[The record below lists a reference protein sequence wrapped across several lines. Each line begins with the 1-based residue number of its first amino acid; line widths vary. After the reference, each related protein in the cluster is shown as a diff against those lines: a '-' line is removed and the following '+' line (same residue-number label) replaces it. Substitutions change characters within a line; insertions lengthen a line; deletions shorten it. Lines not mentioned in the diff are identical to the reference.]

1 MSHAVIAFGRM
12 NPPTTGHEK
21 MIHAVHDHAKSVG
34 GHAEVIASHS
44 HDKKKNPVPQDKKMG
59 YLKKVAPKGV
69 KVTAASKKHPSIFH
83 HAARLHAE
91 GHEHLTVVSDKSEQ
105 WGKSLKANNGKK
117 GPHGYYKFKSITM
130 KSSGKR
136 DPKASGTE
144 GMSGTKMRAHAKA
157 GDHKSFKAGLPKAL
171 HPHAHEIMKHVNEE
185 VELEEKVNFKPS
197 PFQQRAFTRKDPREQ
212 KTKRQKMQDKLHGAA
227 LDRKLGIMKRPSR
240 TDEETKR
247 ETQKKA
253 LKAFLSDP
261 YNRDKQAAVHKHF
274 PGPKPDKEKLR
285 DALTR
290 KEEMEQQDEALSL
303 AMRVKKKLHMRRN
316 RPKLKRM
323 KRLYK
328 SRKVP
333 EKNLRKRSAQ
343 AAIRA
348 VRKRV
353 AGKKGQQYS
362 KLTAAS
368 KQVIDKKVKQRQKIV
383 QRIAK
388 KMLPRARK
396 AELMR
401 LSKVREDVN
410 ETAYVVPGAGLTK
423 SHPDTILHKAPGPDE
438 TKSIMKKKNAKSKI
452 GDLPSKV
459 TEQDLNALFLKSVKS
474 GHDFETIIEV
484 YIRGIESFNEDR
496 SGNASQQG
504 FARVNSFISKGAALE
519 EDADLLE
526 LSTKTLA
533 SYHLKSQGDA
543 LKTAKKYDKHSGTEK
558 EDPYIDFLYGKKD
571 AHRQTKRFEGGERA
585 EKKLKKKA
593 NYGDPLKNPSTV
605 GKSGAFDASVHHGMK
620 RSQMNS
626 YEPEGE
632 QLDEYQTRSERSK
645 QVSAKVLGDAQP
657 MSTNTARR
665 TRSVRTT
672 RMVPRHTVI
681 RRGHAQRSLATQ
693 KRIRKKV
700 RSGSVR
706 RKKETLRAI
715 KDLTPVREA
724 AGTGMF
730 EPNTDVVAAAD
741 KKTKKRVKLGLNPEV
756 KMEQKKDRPS
766 NPYMKLEG
774 TPEAAAHARKVTPGQ
789 VNEVS
794 VDLEHPS
801 GAKKTTLGKLVHH
814 NQKQGWKI
822 SKKQSSK
829 EGQKFAD
836 IMHNEGAEGRR
847 VTYRSGKP
855 LSDRQQ
861 DAVNKSLT
869 NLFANP
875 NKVPE
880 FAKNQ
885 MRHAVPTAGEKKR
898 AQERLAKKKKV
909 NERYSGPAISSTMK
923 PALAKA
929 AADSLKGKDKIYN
942 QSTKA
947 VPKRKKEH
955 LPPSE
960 QNENNLSFSQW
971 LEAYGGSY
979 GSVRAGNPGGKSST
993 TYKGSKDY
1001 TRIKQDPKKK
1011 LDRFGRAK
1019 TAVSWTSE
1027 SFEEFLENLTSMGHG
1042 ASMAPQSR
1050 VQKRSK
1056 REQKEDPLPTV
1067 SHEDWRSDHS
1077 DMQKRSAFIDQATQK
1092 RMDQVKKRQGKTFF
1106 QRYNDDRAK
1115 GKVSKTIDKDKF
1127 FGKKKDG

>member
-12 NPPTTGHEK
+12 NPPTVGHEK

-69 KVTAASKKHPSIFH
+69 KVTAASKEHPSIFH

-91 GHEHLTVVSDKSEQ
+91 GHKHLTVVSDKSEQ

-185 VELEEKVNFKPS
+185 VELEERVNFKPS
-197 PFQQRAFTRKDPREQ
+197 PFQQRAFARQDPRELP

-383 QRIAK
+383 QRLAK
-388 KMLPRARK
+388 RMLPRARK

-438 TKSIMKKKNAKSKI
+438 TKTIMKKKNAKSKI

-484 YIRGIESFNEDR
+484 YIRGIESFNEER

-543 LKTAKKYDKHSGTEK
+543 LKTAKKYDKHAGTAK
-558 EDPYIDFLYGKKD
+558 EDPYVDILYGKKD
-571 AHRQTKRFEGGERA
+571 AHKQTKRFEGGERA
-585 EKKLKKKA
+585 ERKLRKKA
-593 NYGDPLKNPSTV
+593 NYGDPLRSKSVV
-605 GKSGAFDASVHHGMK
+605 GRSGAFDAGVHHGMK
-620 RSQMNS
+620 RSEMNS

-706 RKKETLRAI
+706 RKKETIKAI

-741 KKTKKRVKLGLNPEV
+741 RKTKKRVKLGLNPEV

-801 GAKKTTLGKLVHH
+801 GAKKTTSGKLVHQ

-822 SKKQSSK
+822 SKKQSTK
-829 EGQKFAD
+829 DGQKFSD

-847 VTYRSGKP
+847 VTYRQGPRPTKG
-855 LSDRQQ
+855 QA
-861 DAVNKSLT
+861 DAMQKSIS

-875 NKVPE
+875 DKVPE

-898 AQERLAKKKKV
+898 AQERLAKKKVDEK
-909 NERYSGPAISSTMK
+909 YSGPVITSTNR
-923 PALAKA
+923 ASVEKA

-942 QSTKA
+942 QPTKA
-947 VPKRKKEH
+947 VPKRKDE
-955 LPPSE
+955 LMPPSE
-960 QNENNLSFSQW
+960 KRMRRQGYTKEDTNLSFSQW
-971 LEAYGGSY
+971 LEAYGSSY

-1019 TAVSWTSE
+1019 TAVSWTNE

-1077 DMQKRSAFIDQATQK
+1077 DMQKRTEFLNRLK
-1092 RMDQVKKRQGKTFF
+1092 KKREKPDQK
-1106 QRYNDDRAK
+1106 
-1115 GKVSKTIDKDKF
+1115 KDS
-1127 FGKKKDG
+1127 KKDG